1 MSDSSEHPAKV
12 RILLLD
18 EQPLLRY
25 GISAYLNSQP
35 DMVICGEA
43 DNITAAHRKITECK
57 PQLLVTALRLGTGDS
72 LEFVKTLRAE
82 QPNLRILVYS
92 AFEESIFA
100 ERAAR
105 AGARGYVMKRAP
117 REELAAAIRDILKG
131 GIYVS
136 REVALNAFKK
146 SLRRRRKNS
155 HPPRSANAVENLSD
169 REMHIFQLLGSGLG
183 TKQIAD
189 SLDLSVK
196 TVESHR
202 ENIKR
207 KLHLRSGLE
216 LRRRAA
222 KWVEKT
228 FRVEEYVFRGASH
241 GRKRKLSPFVLARPV

>member
-1 MSDSSEHPAKV
+1 
-12 RILLLD
+12 
-18 EQPLLRY
+18 
-25 GISAYLNSQP
+25 
-35 DMVICGEA
+35 
-43 DNITAAHRKITECK
+43 
-57 PQLLVTALRLGTGDS
+57 
-72 LEFVKTLRAE
+72 
-82 QPNLRILVYS
+82 
-92 AFEESIFA
+92 
-100 ERAAR
+100 
-105 AGARGYVMKRAP
+105 
-117 REELAAAIRDILKG
+117 
-131 GIYVS
+131 
-136 REVALNAFKK
+136 
-146 SLRRRRKNS
+146 
-155 HPPRSANAVENLSD
+155 
-169 REMHIFQLLGSGLG
+169 MHIFQLLGSGLG

>member
-1 MSDSSEHPAKV
+1 MSDSGEHPAKV

-35 DMVICGEA
+35 DMVVCGEA
-43 DNITAAHRKITECK
+43 GSIPVAQRKIAECS
-57 PQLLVTALRLGTGDS
+57 PQLLLTSLRLGAGDT
-72 LEFVKTLRAE
+72 LGFVKTLKAE
-82 QPNLRILVYS
+82 QPRLLILVYS

-100 ERAAR
+100 ERATR

-117 REELAAAIRDILKG
+117 REELAAAIRDIVKG

-136 REVALNAFKK
+136 REVALNAFRK
-146 SLRRRRKNS
+146 SLQRGRKTNRG
-155 HPPRSANAVENLSD
+155 PRSANVVENLSN

-202 ENIKR
+202 ENIKH
-207 KLHLRSGLE
+207 KLRLSSGAE
-216 LRRRAA
+216 LRQRAA
-222 KWVEKT
+222 QWVAKT
-228 FRVEEYVFRGASH
+228 FV
-241 GRKRKLSPFVLARPV
+241 RKKMFSAAPATREKGN